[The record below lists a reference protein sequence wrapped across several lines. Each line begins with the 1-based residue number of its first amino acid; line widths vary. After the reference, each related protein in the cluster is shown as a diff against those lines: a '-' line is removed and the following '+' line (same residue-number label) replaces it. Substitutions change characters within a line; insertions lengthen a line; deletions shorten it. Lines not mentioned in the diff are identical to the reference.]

1 MPEGSEREVV
11 APRRVAVVGA
21 GHVGLVT
28 AACLAYLGCEVT
40 AVDSDP
46 RKVEALRR
54 GNLYIHEPHLRDIL
68 DACRERVRFTTDLE
82 PVVLASEVLF
92 VAVGTPG
99 RADGSVDL
107 SGVEGVAR
115 GVGRVLG
122 GAGRERP
129 LVVVNKSTV
138 PVGGGDYVSRL
149 LREGGAGEGSFRV
162 VSNPEFLRE
171 GRAVL
176 DTLFPDRVVLGGESE
191 EALEIMRELYRPIV
205 EQSFP
210 SPIEPRP
217 KREVPLIVTDLASA
231 ETIKYAANAFL
242 ATKISFINEISR
254 FCELVGADVG
264 EVARGIGLDHR
275 IGGAFLE
282 AGIGWGGSCFPKDVA
297 ALRAMAGD
305 QGLGMPLL
313 AAAEEVNLAQRRE
326 AVCRVRSALGGS
338 LEGERVALLGLSFKP
353 GTEDLRG
360 SPALEI
366 AALLIMEGARVAGYD
381 PVSAKEAARRV
392 PGLEP
397 CHDPYSALE
406 DARAAVV
413 ATAWEEVRALDLV
426 RAAAIMREPRLLV
439 DGRNALDPEEV
450 RAAGLLYSGFGRG

>member
-1 MPEGSEREVV
+1 
-11 APRRVAVVGA
+11 
-21 GHVGLVT
+21 
-28 AACLAYLGCEVT
+28 
-40 AVDSDP
+40 
-46 RKVEALRR
+46 
-54 GNLYIHEPHLRDIL
+54 
-68 DACRERVRFTTDLE
+68 
-82 PVVLASEVLF
+82 
-92 VAVGTPG
+92 
-99 RADGSVDL
+99 
-107 SGVEGVAR
+107 

-149 LREGGAGEGSFRV
+149 LREGGAGKESFRV

-171 GRAVL
+171 GSAVL
-176 DTLFPDRVVLGGESE
+176 DTLFPDRIVLGGESE

-242 ATKISFINEISR
+242 ATRISFINEISR

-275 IGGAFLE
+275 IGGEFLE

-297 ALRAMAGD
+297 ALRAMAEGR
-305 QGLGMPLL
+305 GLGMPLL
-313 AAAEEVNLAQRRE
+313 AAAEEVNLERRRE
-326 AVCRVRSALGGS
+326 AVRRVRSALGGS

-366 AALLIMEGARVAGYD
+366 AALLLGKGARVAGYD
-381 PVSAKEAARRV
+381 PVSAKEAARRM

-406 DARAAVV
+406 GARAAVV

-426 RAAAIMREPRLLV
+426 RAAAIMRDPRLLV
-439 DGRNALDPEEV
+439 DGRNALDPEAA